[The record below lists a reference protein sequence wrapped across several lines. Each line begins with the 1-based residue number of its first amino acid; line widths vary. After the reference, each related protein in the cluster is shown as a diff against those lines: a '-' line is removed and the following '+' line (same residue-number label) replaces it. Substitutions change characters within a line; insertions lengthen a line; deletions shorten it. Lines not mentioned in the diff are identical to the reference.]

1 MWHGLVW
8 GFTAVVAGLW
18 SLLCWAVLALLT
30 GSDGASGGSAWWAWW
45 AWLERWQIPVAVAEW
60 LPMGLVT
67 ALKAWLTAWGPSVEA
82 LVMQLPGW
90 LGRLSPLIVV
100 AWLLGLLMLAMVG
113 AAGSVLVVALRGER
127 RRAPA

>member
-8 GFTAVVAGLW
+8 GFTAVAAGLW
-18 SLLCWAVLALLT
+18 SLVCWGVFALLT
-30 GSDGASGGSAWWAWW
+30 GPDWTSGGSAWW

-67 ALKAWLTAWGPSVEA
+67 ALKAWLTAWGPSIEA

-90 LGRLSPLIVV
+90 LGWLSPLVV
-100 AWLLGLLMLAMVG
+100 VGWLLGLLMLAMVG
-113 AAGSVLVVALRGER
+113 AAGSVLVVALRGEQ
-127 RRAPA
+127 RRATA